1 MWIYYSKFRKL
12 YNSQF
17 FDKNLSSGRSLK
29 YWNKILK
36 ACFLE
41 KAFCLKFSFEK
52 TNKLFRYG
60 LGECVY
66 QISGLYSFLFGQEL

>member
-36 ACFLE
+36 AGFLE
-41 KAFCLKFSFEK
+41 KAFCLKFSFGVK
-52 TNKLFRYG
+52 CDAKI
-60 LGECVY
+60 
-66 QISGLYSFLFGQEL
+66 QPSGFFWSYTS